1 MNTPVLHA
9 LLMPSGAMAIT
20 DQLSHRTEDLLT
32 LEVPVKEVEGRPL
45 FWGTKYLKGLP

>member
-9 LLMPSGAMAIT
+9 LLMPSGAMPST

-32 LEVPVKEVEGRPL
+32 LEVPLKEVEGRPL